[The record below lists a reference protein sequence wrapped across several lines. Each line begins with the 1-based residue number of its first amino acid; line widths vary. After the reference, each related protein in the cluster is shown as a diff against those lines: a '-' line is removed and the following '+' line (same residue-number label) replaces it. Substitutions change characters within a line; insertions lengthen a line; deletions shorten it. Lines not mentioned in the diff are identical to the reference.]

1 MNKADIYII
10 AALARIGGVLAF
22 WVQWR
27 QDRRKPSA
35 TLEVRHD
42 IQGFQ
47 RLRAMP
53 WNSAWLQNQ
62 NLMPATK
69 LTAFGLSPASRA

>member
-27 QDRRKPSA
+27 QDRRKRSA

-47 RLRAMP
+47 R
-53 WNSAWLQNQ
+53 
-62 NLMPATK
+62 
-69 LTAFGLSPASRA
+69 